1 MDDLIS
7 SFRASIDEQDVKKKF
22 PLISEDETPIW
33 MGTPSFLSFTPRY
46 LLAFF
51 VFLIHFSFYLVA
63 ITDAAQGEEGYLSFI
78 IRFLDIL
85 FDAVDVFAF
94 VFVMLIFARLNFYL
108 NVSTSTPQTTIYL
121 LLIGLIPSIW
131 FVINIIDWFLY
142 LVGQETLSIPE
153 WLDTWFLVLGIV
165 NGLILFI
172 SSLIS
177 QQSFSYLMTDQ
188 KLHFRKRNF
197 IFYKSYNTIDFDEL
211 ENIKTNQ
218 TILGKIFRFGDILPI
233 IVHAPEI
240 DSQTSTERSLP
251 QKFFQIIKLLMFH
264 KRQRKTI
271 LSPPSKCFF
280 GIKSHMNLYELANEL
295 IDAKNGRP
303 DLTVEND

>member
-1 MDDLIS
+1 LDDLIS

-63 ITDAAQGEEGYLSFI
+63 ITDAAQGEDGYLSFI

>member
-78 IRFLDIL
+78 IRFLDVL

-108 NVSTSTPQTTIYL
+108 NIATSTPQTTIYL
-121 LLIGLIPSIW
+121 VLIGLIPSIW

-153 WLDTWFLVLGIV
+153 WLDTWFLVLGII

-172 SSLIS
+172 STLIS

-188 KLHFRKRNF
+188 NLHFRKRNF

-233 IVHAPEI
+233 MVYAPDI
-240 DSQTSTERSLP
+240 DSQTSTERTLP

>member
-63 ITDAAQGEEGYLSFI
+63 ITDAAQGEDGYLSFI

-271 LSPPSKCFF
+271 LSPPSKCFL

>member
-1 MDDLIS
+1 LDDLIS
-7 SFRASIDEQDVKKKF
+7 NFRASIDEQDVKKKF

-33 MGTPSFLSFTPRY
+33 MGSPSFLSFTPRY

-78 IRFLDIL
+78 IRFLDVL

-108 NVSTSTPQTTIYL
+108 NIATSTPQTTIYL
-121 LLIGLIPSIW
+121 VLIGLIPSIW

-153 WLDTWFLVLGIV
+153 WLDTWFLVLGII

-172 SSLIS
+172 STLIS

-188 KLHFRKRNF
+188 NLHFRKRNF

-233 IVHAPEI
+233 MVYAPDI
-240 DSQTSTERSLP
+240 DSQTSTERTLP

>member
-131 FVINIIDWFLY
+131 FVINIIDWILY

-233 IVHAPEI
+233 MVHAPEI

>member
-1 MDDLIS
+1 LDDLIS

-78 IRFLDIL
+78 IRFLDVL

-108 NVSTSTPQTTIYL
+108 NIATSTPQTTIYL
-121 LLIGLIPSIW
+121 VLIGLIPSIW

-153 WLDTWFLVLGIV
+153 WLDTWFLVLGII

-172 SSLIS
+172 STLIS

-188 KLHFRKRNF
+188 NLHFRKRNF

-233 IVHAPEI
+233 MVYAPDI
-240 DSQTSTERSLP
+240 DSQTSTERTLP

>member
-1 MDDLIS
+1 LDDLIS

-131 FVINIIDWFLY
+131 FVINIIDWILY

-233 IVHAPEI
+233 MVHAPEI

>member
-1 MDDLIS
+1 LDDLIS

-33 MGTPSFLSFTPRY
+33 MGSPSFLSFTPRY

-78 IRFLDIL
+78 IRFLDVL

-108 NVSTSTPQTTIYL
+108 NIATSTPQTTIYL
-121 LLIGLIPSIW
+121 VLIGLIPSIW

-153 WLDTWFLVLGIV
+153 WLDTWFLVLGII

-172 SSLIS
+172 STLIS

-188 KLHFRKRNF
+188 NLHFRKRNF

-233 IVHAPEI
+233 MVYAPDI
-240 DSQTSTERSLP
+240 DSQTSTERTLP

>member
-1 MDDLIS
+1 LDDLIS

-63 ITDAAQGEEGYLSFI
+63 ITDAAQGEDGYLSFI

-197 IFYKSYNTIDFDEL
+197 IFYKSYNTIDFNEL

>member
-63 ITDAAQGEEGYLSFI
+63 ITDAAQGEDGYLSFI

-197 IFYKSYNTIDFDEL
+197 IFYKSYNTIDFNEL

>member
-233 IVHAPEI
+233 MVHAPEI

>member
-33 MGTPSFLSFTPRY
+33 MGSPSFLSFTPRY

-78 IRFLDIL
+78 IRFLDVL

-108 NVSTSTPQTTIYL
+108 NIATSTPQTTIYL
-121 LLIGLIPSIW
+121 VLIGLIPSIW

-153 WLDTWFLVLGIV
+153 WLDTWFLVLGII

-172 SSLIS
+172 STLIS

-188 KLHFRKRNF
+188 NLHFRKRNF

-233 IVHAPEI
+233 MVYAPDI
-240 DSQTSTERSLP
+240 DSQTSTERTLP

>member
-1 MDDLIS
+1 LDDLIS

-233 IVHAPEI
+233 MVHAPEI

>member
-63 ITDAAQGEEGYLSFI
+63 ITDAAQGEDGYLSFI